1 MDLILLDIW
10 GCMPEFSKAC
20 IDMSNAS
27 SAYLGIV
34 AGAIIGSIV
43 SWWVYNR
50 QKKTSNSQDYILH
63 RIKELEENHDVI
75 LKKLANFDDVHETSL
90 NAISELN
97 RKLDSLLG
105 KNDKS

>member
-1 MDLILLDIW
+1 
-10 GCMPEFSKAC
+10 MPEFSKSC

-34 AGAIIGSIV
+34 AGAIIGGVV

-50 QKKTSNSQDYILH
+50 QKKTSNSQDHILN
-63 RIKELEENHDVI
+63 RIEELEENHDVI

-97 RKLDSLLG
+97 RKLDSLLDENG
-105 KNDKS
+105 KL

>member
-1 MDLILLDIW
+1 
-10 GCMPEFSKAC
+10 
-20 IDMSNAS
+20 MSNAS

-34 AGAIIGSIV
+34 AGAIVGGVV

-50 QKKTSNSQDYILH
+50 QKKTSDSQDRILH
-63 RIKELEENHDVI
+63 RIEELEESHDVI

-105 KNDKS
+105 KNDES